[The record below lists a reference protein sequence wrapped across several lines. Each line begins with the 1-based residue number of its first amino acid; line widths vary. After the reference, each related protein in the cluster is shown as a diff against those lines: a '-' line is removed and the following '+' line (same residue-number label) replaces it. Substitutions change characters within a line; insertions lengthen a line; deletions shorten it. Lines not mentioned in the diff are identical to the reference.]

1 MEWFLLH
8 KIVNLQNMDFSMS
21 LPLNALG
28 SLSKSAPRWCSMSGN
43 SKQLISCFSCTW
55 HWNYQNSF
63 SVCNQSNLI
72 LQLSVPFESP
82 FHFIDITRFANLAD
96 HLIASLPSPPLCFP
110 SPKAL
115 PFLSLLTPK
124 QNQDVL
130 IIF

>member
-1 MEWFLLH
+1 
-8 KIVNLQNMDFSMS
+8 MDFSTS

-72 LQLSVPFESP
+72 LQLRVSFESP
-82 FHFIDITRFANLAD
+82 FSFYWHNPICKPSWSSHCKFA
-96 HLIASLPSPPLCFP
+96 LPSPMFPFSQSPPLPFPPNSQTTPRCFNYILGKEVSP
-110 SPKAL
+110 FPKA
-115 PFLSLLTPK
+115 F
-124 QNQDVL
+124 
-130 IIF
+130 